1 VRIRSRSDGVLPF
14 VADAAARG
22 RSVGRVHEDGSI
34 TFKGKR
40 YRSIRELPSEC
51 TALRGDLE
59 TSARW
64 VKLFR
69 AVDPKRK
76 GKR

>member
-1 VRIRSRSDGVLPF
+1 MLRKDTVLPF

-40 YRSIRELPSEC
+40 YGTIRELPPEC
-51 TALRGDLE
+51 TALRGD
-59 TSARW
+59 TATYARW
-64 VKLFR
+64 AKLFR

-76 GKR
+76 RTDRA